1 MGASGPDAAD
11 ETTKGTSMADA
22 GFSTEEKAAMK
33 QRAAELRA
41 EAKRQKVAD
50 KAAAEAQDAVD
61 AIEAMTDVERPIAR
75 MVHEVVAEHA
85 PGLAP
90 KTWYGFPSY
99 ANADGKVVVFFQPGA
114 KFGTRY
120 STLGFQD
127 AARLDDGSIWATSY
141 AVTDDDDATRASVAA
156 LVRKAAGL

>member
-1 MGASGPDAAD
+1 
-11 ETTKGTSMADA
+11 MADT
-22 GFSTEEKAAMK
+22 GFSKEEKAAMK

-41 EAKRQKVAD
+41 EAKRQKLAD
-50 KAAAEAQDAVD
+50 KSAAEAQDAAD
-61 AIEAMTDVERPIAR
+61 AIAAMTDVERPIAQ

-85 PGLAP
+85 PNLAP
-90 KTWYGFPSY
+90 KTWYGFPAY
-99 ANADGKVVVFFQPGA
+99 AREDGKAVVFFQPGA

-127 AARLDDGSIWATSY
+127 GAQLDDGTLWPTSY
-141 AVTDDDDATRASVAA
+141 AVTGADDATRSSVAA